1 MMARRLLKRL
11 GSGAQMLM
19 CAGHP
24 SLRLSLS
31 LLARASLLG
40 TYTGELP
47 RSLILK
53 VVKYG
58 MSAGVALVE
67 LYSLVSVAPS
77 DDTAGHRLVMGRAAD
92 VQLA

>member
-19 CAGHP
+19 CVDHP
-24 SLRLSLS
+24 SLRLSLL
-31 LLARASLLG
+31 LLARASLLV
-40 TYTGELP
+40 TYTGELL
-47 RSLILK
+47 RFLILK

-67 LYSLVSVAPS
+67 LYSPVLVALS
-77 DDTAGHRLVMGRAAD
+77 DDTGGHRLVMGRAAD
-92 VQLA
+92 AQLA